1 MLNDLP
7 KQIDPIHLAQQ
18 SVVLNGDIDFDD
30 MPRLQSSLN
39 DKQGSAYFEWHFTQD
54 EDKHHLIQ
62 GSIKSTVG
70 LICQRCLKPVA
81 WVVNQKVGLMILTQR
96 HTENDLPDGY
106 DALEL
111 EHNPIELI
119 SLVED
124 ELILAL
130 PIIASHDICPENEYQ
145 QAETWEHFREDS
157 NPFSV
162 LKNLKND

>member
-7 KQIDPIHLAQQ
+7 KEIDPIHLAQQ
-18 SVVLNGDIDFDD
+18 SVVLKGEIDFDD

-39 DKQGSAYFEWHFTQD
+39 DKQGKALFEWHFTQD
-54 EDKHHLIQ
+54 EDNHHLIQ
-62 GSIKSTVG
+62 GHIGATVG

-96 HTENDLPDGY
+96 HTENDLPGGY

-111 EHNPIELI
+111 EHNPIQLI

-130 PIIASHDICPENEYQ
+130 PIIANHDVCPKNEYQ
-145 QAETWEHFREDS
+145 QAEQWEEFREHS